1 MDLFNPDAVPNAQE
15 EGFVDEYDECYE
27 DDSLDGQ
34 NGANN
39 QDEEKKEVVHH
50 NEEKNQKSNHAEA

>member
-15 EGFVDEYDECYE
+15 DGFVDEYDECYE
-27 DDSLDGQ
+27 DDSFDGQ
-34 NGANN
+34 NGANI

-50 NEEKNQKSNHAEA
+50 NE